1 MKSGLETELDYSDR
15 KGRDKASKKGKKG
28 KVKDTKR

>member
-1 MKSGLETELDYSDR
+1 VGLSGR
-15 KGRDKASKKGKKG
+15 MGRDEKSRKQMKRVGNGKKG